1 MYHLMSGKSTQKVT
15 ILSIELDLHLE
26 LGLGL
31 EGLLYLD
38 QFVLVCSGAV
48 KKLAGASL
56 LHDVGPDKIVA
67 RSEFIE
73 NTNISL

>member
-1 MYHLMSGKSTQKVT
+1 M
-15 ILSIELDLHLE
+15 E

-31 EGLLYLD
+31 KGLLYLD
-38 QFVLVCSGAV
+38 QFVLICSRAV

-56 LHDVGPDKIVA
+56 LHDVGPDKMVA